1 MRQPGQGVQGEER
14 LARFARRPVATSEF
28 YPELERFVRY
38 DADPFAARSD
48 RGGAAIASAP
58 HPTPVGEA
66 SASAREAGPTI
77 IALLGGGPLAGRRV
91 EAEVGEGRPPKTID
105 VDADDGS
112 TCRYCLVGWAQSARP
127 PCTPSCTSS
136 GHALCAESG
145 PHRQ

>member
-58 HPTPVGEA
+58 YPTPVGEA

-77 IALLGGGPLAGRRV
+77 IALLGRTSGGPVRRGGGR
-91 EAEVGEGRPPKTID
+91 GRPP
-105 VDADDGS
+105 AEDDRRGRRRRKHVPLLP
-112 TCRYCLVGWAQSARP
+112 CGVGPVGPSAAY
-127 PCTPSCTSS
+127 TF
-136 GHALCAESG
+136 LYVV
-145 PHRQ
+145 